1 MEKYQKGDIVRHFK
15 RETVDPESTTY
26 LYRIVG
32 VATHSETR
40 EKMMVYEALYGERG
54 LYVRPYKMFMSEV
67 DHEKYPEIHQKLRF
81 APAEEKDLKVVDVD

>member
-54 LYVRPYKMFMSEV
+54 LYVCPYEMLTSEV
-67 DHEKYPEIHQKLRF
+67 DHEKYQEIQQKLRF
-81 APAEEKDLKVVDVD
+81 APAEEKDLKVV